1 LWLAAGALA
10 LIVFGLSVELFLP
23 LKERV
28 APVAVKRPA
37 TQTQAQPAL
46 RVEPLP
52 MQSAEASG
60 APAASMRARTHSDVD
75 QPVVEDAALVKRKD
89 TLADVP
95 EADDAV
101 ELEQDEAA
109 TASAARSG
117 KARSHS
123 RSTAAAR
130 RARARNYRHYGAHKR
145 ESMEPEPEPE
155 LAGAGVYAL
164 PEAAGDDVLRRAPA
178 FPSVAAA
185 KRAHGSGK
193 LSTAAYEAVVGN
205 LKARR
210 QRRIAIEQQNLAQ
223 GKITTQEY
231 EWRLGRIDQEYRGE

>member
-1 LWLAAGALA
+1 
-10 LIVFGLSVELFLP
+10 
-23 LKERV
+23 
-28 APVAVKRPA
+28 
-37 TQTQAQPAL
+37 
-46 RVEPLP
+46 
-52 MQSAEASG
+52 M
-60 APAASMRARTHSDVD
+60 
-75 QPVVEDAALVKRKD
+75 KRKD

-145 ESMEPEPEPE
+145 ESMEPEPE

-193 LSTAAYEAVVGN
+193 LSTATYEAVVGN